1 MVSRPAFDA
10 SLPRGRW
17 RVRES
22 PNAGRR
28 PTLPAH
34 APLPLDL
41 ATWTPPRTMGNVVTK
56 HLWEAVRANDV
67 VQLEQALSEGASVDS
82 TTTVGDEIQ
91 FSEGS
96 VSALML
102 SIKLGNDQAAR
113 LLLERGADVHWP
125 RPHNGFNPLHVAAS
139 TANLEMIEA
148 LAAAGSHLDATTN
161 QGITPVVQGE
171 QL

>member
-1 MVSRPAFDA
+1 
-10 SLPRGRW
+10 
-17 RVRES
+17 
-22 PNAGRR
+22 
-28 PTLPAH
+28 
-34 APLPLDL
+34 
-41 ATWTPPRTMGNVVTK
+41 MGNVITK

-82 TTTVGDEIQ
+82 TTTVGDEAK
-91 FSEGS
+91 FSAGS

-125 RPHNGFNPLHVAAS
+125 RPHNGFNSLHVAAS

-148 LAAAGSHLDATTN
+148 LAASGSHLDATTN
-161 QGITPVVQGE
+161 QGLTPVVQGE

>member
-1 MVSRPAFDA
+1 MRARALELEKWHPNRTCRHDA
-10 SLPRGRW
+10 RCPG
-17 RVRES
+17 
-22 PNAGRR
+22 
-28 PTLPAH
+28 
-34 APLPLDL
+34 
-41 ATWTPPRTMGNVVTK
+41 PPPSHDGECCHK
-56 HLWEAVRANDV
+56 HLWEAVRADDV
-67 VQLEQALSEGASVDS
+67 VQLEQALSDGASVNS
-82 TTTVGDEIQ
+82 TTTVGDEVK
-91 FSEGS
+91 FSAGS

-148 LAAAGSHLDATTN
+148 LAAAGSHLDATNN